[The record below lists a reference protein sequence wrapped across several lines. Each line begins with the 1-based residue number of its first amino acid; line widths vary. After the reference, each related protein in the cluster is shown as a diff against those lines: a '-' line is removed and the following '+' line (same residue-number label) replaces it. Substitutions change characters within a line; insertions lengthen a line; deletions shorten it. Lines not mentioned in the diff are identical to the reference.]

1 MNQRVRREMSKLEDP
16 FRPFNQDLQIGEL
29 EQKYFMEANG
39 ILYVAYPDKECF
51 CSHKMSR
58 HLDNYDV
65 CLSSKCF
72 CDHFASKDMKK
83 GNQSKGKIK
92 KEHVSKKEVDVQEDQ
107 QVFSYIKTISKL

>member
-1 MNQRVRREMSKLEDP
+1 MNQRARREMLEDP
-16 FRPFNQDLQIGEL
+16 FRPFNQDLQLGEL

-39 ILYVAYPDKECF
+39 VLYVAYPDKECF

-72 CDHFASKDMKK
+72 CDHFASEE
-83 GNQSKGKIK
+83 NQSKGKIK
-92 KEHVSKKEVDVQEDQ
+92 KKHVAKKEVDAHDDQ
-107 QVFSYIKTISKL
+107 QVFYYIKTISKL